1 MKSLFMKLSLLIG
14 TMLLAPGALADSAF
28 IGKVYHPY
36 VMPLERQIE
45 WRMSF
50 NEEDDDDHENDNNMT
65 QRLAF
70 GHWLS
75 ERVTMEVY
83 LLGERSEGEKF
94 QVSGYELESRWMITE
109 QGEYSVDWG
118 ALFAIKRPKDEDE
131 WKIAA
136 GLLAEKEFGKFST
149 TANFFVIYEPKE
161 REKEA
166 EFRLQHRYRWH
177 PLLQP
182 GIEFFVGDDFMGMG
196 PSFMGIQRL
205 EGQKQIKWEA
215 GFIFGL
221 DNETSDR
228 SFRVGVE
235 YEF

>member
-1 MKSLFMKLSLLIG
+1 MKNTILKLLCLSLFVFG
-14 TMLLAPGALADSAF
+14 PTVTADSAF
-28 IGKVYHPY
+28 IGKIYHPY
-36 VMPLERQIE
+36 VMPLERQVE
-45 WRMSF
+45 WRLGF

-65 QRLAF
+65 QRFAF

-75 ERVTMEVY
+75 ERVTLEAY
-83 LLGERSEGEKF
+83 LLAERTDGEPMK
-94 QVSGYELESRWMITE
+94 VNGYELEARWMITE
-109 QGEYSVDWG
+109 QGEYEIDWG

-131 WKIAA
+131 WKLAV

-149 TANFFVIYEPKE
+149 TGNLFLIYEPNEK
-161 REKEA
+161 EKEA

-182 GIEFFVGDDFMGMG
+182 GIEFFVGDDFMGLG

-205 EGQKQIKWEA
+205 DGQKQIKWEA

-221 DNETSDR
+221 DDETSDR
-228 SFRVGVE
+228 SFRFGIE